1 MTADDKDRPKLDAE
15 TKAAFRQANSAIKEL
30 IQLVLL
36 RDVNTRFPID
46 KGVIFLSIYNKPWKS
61 QRKFVNTKDNSFYCC
76 SIHTEIDRKI
86 DR

>member
-46 KGVIFLSIYNKPWKS
+46 KGVIFFYLYIIRHGKVKENLSI
-61 QRKFVNTKDNSFYCC
+61 QRTIAFIAAL
-76 SIHTEIDRKI
+76 SIQR
-86 DR
+86 